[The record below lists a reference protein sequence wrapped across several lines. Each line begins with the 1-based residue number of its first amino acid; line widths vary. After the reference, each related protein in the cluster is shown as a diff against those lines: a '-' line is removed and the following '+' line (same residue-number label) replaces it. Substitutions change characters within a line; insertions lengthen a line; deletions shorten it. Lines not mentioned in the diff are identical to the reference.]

1 MKVAVAAGWNRG
13 AGPRQRGFLTRRLL
27 TEKVGDLARVRSAPR
42 CSGLTAGASG
52 SRSCSAERI
61 STRLI
66 ESIPRSSSS
75 CMSSSSIS
83 TGYPVFSATI
93 CNRTSATTTAGAE
106 AEHVAAGR

>member
-13 AGPRQRGFLTRRLL
+13 AGPRRRGFLTRRLL
-27 TEKVGDLARVRSAPR
+27 TEKVGDLAEGPQRAR